1 MYITLQQ
8 HRHHFNLF
16 HTSSKV
22 PIT

>member
-16 HTSSKV
+16 HTSSKSQ
-22 PIT
+22 